1 MKKIF
6 FYLIGLLLAFGCTE
20 PIISTFGSIG
30 GTVQDAKT
38 GSFIQGVT
46 VMLNPTGYSQV
57 TNADGAFQYDNLDV
71 AEYTLTFTKDGY
83 EDQKHKV
90 TVKPGL
96 VASVQVTLQP
106 ASQSISVEPSVLDFG
121 SDKSEMQLKLSSNSG
136 SVLYT
141 LKAQNDWI
149 SVSKKSGFLTG
160 SDYVTVVVSRSK
172 LSPSTYDG
180 SILLTADTKEIS
192 IPVKMVVSEPGA
204 PKVTV
209 EAVSDV
215 STTKATVS
223 GTIVELGDKGISK
236 HGFCW
241 SSTNKTPGLS
251 DSVSDYGNVS
261 KVKTFKGT
269 LSGLKPATEYH
280 VRAYVT
286 STSGTFYSDD
296 VLSFT
301 TGTVGGDDNND
312 DNNDGGNDSGSDT
325 ELVVPQGLMSYY
337 TFDKSDGS
345 DATENELDGNFI
357 GSPTFISET
366 VNGDGK
372 ALQLSGIKG
381 QYMTIPYNVFKNLK
395 KYSISFWIKDF
406 SIGTILSAIHT
417 GYYHTIKDYPRL
429 VTTANNTFRLFSR
442 YDYYG
447 ESSPE
452 FTYYY
457 TSIQNGKWHHVTVTV
472 NDAIR
477 TLYIDSVRVDS
488 HEDEGIY
495 NPSECSKIYIG
506 GNNDDKLETEKTSM
520 KIDNIRF
527 YQRCITDDEVKKIYE
542 SEK

>member
-6 FYLIGLLLAFGCTE
+6 FYLIGLLLAVGCTE
-20 PIISTFGSIG
+20 PIVSTFGSIG
-30 GTVQDAKT
+30 GTVQDAKD

-57 TNADGAFQYDNLDV
+57 TNADGAFQYDNLDI

-90 TVKPGL
+90 TVKPGT
-96 VASVQVTLQP
+96 VASVQITLKP
-106 ASQSISVEPSVLDFG
+106 ASQSITVEPSVLDFG
-121 SDKSEMQLKLSSNSG
+121 SDKSEMQMKLSSNSG
-136 SVLYT
+136 SVLYS

-149 SVSKKSGFLTG
+149 SISKKSGFLTG
-160 SDYVTVVVSRSK
+160 SDYITVVVSRSQ

-204 PKVTV
+204 PKVTI

-286 STSGTFYSDD
+286 STSGTFYSDE

-312 DNNDGGNDSGSDT
+312 EDSDSGSDSGSDN

-337 TFDKSDGS
+337 TFDKGDGS
-345 DATENELDGNFI
+345 DATENELDAILVNDPSFV
-357 GSPTFISET
+357 SET
-366 VNGDGK
+366 VDGTGK
-372 ALQLSGIKG
+372 ALMLNGAKG
-381 QYMTIPYNVFKNLK
+381 QFMNIPYNVFKNLK
-395 KYSISFWIKDF
+395 KITVSFWIKDF
-406 SIGTILSAIHT
+406 SIGAIFSTISA
-417 GYYHTIKDYPRL
+417 DYPRSDHPRL
-429 VTTANNTFRLFSR
+429 IADTDSKFRFYTGYDNYDTTPSFS
-442 YDYYG
+442 Y
-447 ESSPE
+447 P
-452 FTYYY
+452 Y
-457 TSIQNGKWHHVTVTV
+457 TSIQSGKWHHVVVSMDGDTRYLYV
-472 NDAIR
+472 DGAR
-477 TLYIDSVRVDS
+477 TDSNTAPS
-488 HEDEGIY
+488 W
-495 NPSECSKIYIG
+495 PSEQATGTKVYIG
-506 GNNDDKLETEKTSM
+506 GNKDGEYKMDCITM

-527 YQRCITDDEVKKIYE
+527 YQRCISDKEVKSIYD